1 MELDLD
7 KLRQLVSA
15 TFGEEAAADQ
25 DIVSFYEDVLKNT
38 IEHKL
43 FKTTYV
49 VQAFFGE
56 HDGYSR
62 IVSVSFDSKIAL
74 ENKRN
79 FENQMGVQKR
89 VPAPFGIELS
99 GDLNRLRSM
108 SDEDVE
114 HYSDWSQQIQEA
126 NEFVGC
132 TLTIFNTD
140 KLYSQDEPFQ
150 EEEES
155 KTIPEPTEG
164 TPKYLVRPS
173 DFTVFVKLENGAYV
187 VKETHESEAPY
198 MCHENSYEVL
208 TGYDFFPCTEE
219 EFPALKEKQ
228 NFYYGFTSWQSR
240 NDGHGGSK
248 GGTLHEY
255 KQYLK
260 RVEKFIRLNDEK

>member
-25 DIVSFYEDVLKNT
+25 DIVSFYEDVLKST

-49 VQAFFGE
+49 VKSFFGE
-56 HDGYSR
+56 YNSCSNV
-62 IVSVSFDSKIAL
+62 ISVSFDLKIAI
-74 ENKRN
+74 ENKNN
-79 FENQMGVQKR
+79 FENQMAIQRR
-89 VPAPFGIELS
+89 VPAPFGINPNDIKPLE
-99 GDLNRLRSM
+99 GM
-108 SDEDVE
+108 SDDKITE
-114 HYSDWSQQIQEA
+114 YSNWFSEKSEA
-126 NEFVGC
+126 DEFIGC
-132 TLTIFNTD
+132 TITVFETD
-140 KLYSQDEPFQ
+140 KLYSQNEPSQ
-150 EEEES
+150 EEEEES

-228 NFYYGFTSWQSR
+228 NFYYGFNSWQSR
-240 NDGHGGSK
+240 SDGHGGSK

-255 KQYLK
+255 KQFLK
-260 RVEKFIRLNDEK
+260 RVEKFNRLNDEK